1 MIASCAMNGRRSTV
15 DVLSLLGAL
24 GLLIAALCACKNISS
39 SGDSGSS
46 ASDGKCTKV
55 EDCPRGS
62 RCAGGACVGHAA
74 GVTQAEVD
82 DARAK
87 LVGTWAGDWPT
98 QQNNPNIQKMDA
110 EHRAK
115 TEANVKKTS
124 FVFRADNTVE
134 LNTGE
139 KDIHGTWNMSS
150 AFEGAVGVQILTG
163 DGKGNDNMEL
173 KVVFD
178 GPNRLKLDLG
188 ALNISFALL
197 RQ

>member
-1 MIASCAMNGRRSTV
+1 MNCRRSKV
-15 DVLSLLGAL
+15 DVLSLFGSL
-24 GLLIAALCACKNISS
+24 GLLLAALVACKSMSI

-46 ASDGKCTKV
+46 ASASSGGQCTKV

-62 RCAGGACVGHAA
+62 RCVGGACVGHAA

-82 DARAK
+82 AARAK
-87 LVGTWAGDWPT
+87 IVGSWVGDWAA

-115 TEANVKKTS
+115 TEASIKKTT
-124 FVFRADNTVE
+124 FVFRADNTVDM
-134 LNTGE
+134 NTGD

-150 AFEGAVGVQILTG
+150 AFEGAVGAQILTG
-163 DGKGNDNMEL
+163 DGKGNDNMEF

-178 GPNRLKLDLG
+178 GPNRMKLDLG
-188 ALNISFALL
+188 ALNLSFALL

>member
-1 MIASCAMNGRRSTV
+1 MDDRRSKV
-15 DVLSLLGAL
+15 EVLSLLGAL
-24 GLLIAALCACKNISS
+24 GLLIAALCACKSMSNSA
-39 SGDSGSS
+39 DSGNS
-46 ASDGKCTKV
+46 ASPGQCTKV

-62 RCAGGACVGHAA
+62 RCVGGTCVGHAA

-87 LVGTWAGDWPT
+87 IVGSWAGDWAA

-115 TEANVKKTS
+115 AEANVKKTS
-124 FVFRADNTVE
+124 FVFRADNTVDV
-134 LNTGE
+134 NTGE
-139 KDIHGTWNMSS
+139 KDIQGTWNMSS
-150 AFEGAVGVQILTG
+150 AFEGAVGVQILAG

-173 KVVFD
+173 KVAFD
-178 GPNRLKLDLG
+178 GPNRMKLDLG
-188 ALNISFALL
+188 AANASFALL